1 MVRGKHLVLFCLF
14 PASLGWS
21 ANHTITQKG
30 KAFSVQ
36 EITVAVGDSVVFKND
51 DDTAHNVFSSSA
63 GYEFNVGIQKAG
75 AESSQKFDKAGIVE
89 ARCAI
94 HPQMK
99 LKVNVK

>member
-1 MVRGKHLVLFCLF
+1 MIRGHQICLF
-14 PASLGWS
+14 VLLHGSLSW
-21 ANHTITQKG
+21 AAEHTVSQKG

-36 EITVAVGDSVVFKND
+36 ELTIAAGDTVNFEND
-51 DDTAHNVFSSSA
+51 DDTSHNVFSSTA
-63 GYEFNVGIQKAG
+63 GHEFNVGIQKAG
-75 AESSQKFDKAGIVE
+75 VASAQKFDKAGTIE